1 VDSRSKA
8 VTRSGQYWAFAHYSR
23 MIRRGAKVFSTDG
36 GAKDVAHV
44 GAENPDGTRV
54 VVLANSG
61 ADRTVQ
67 LRLADSAVTVQMP
80 RDSVF
85 TLAWK

>member
-1 VDSRSKA
+1 
-8 VTRSGQYWAFAHYSR
+8 
-23 MIRRGAKVFSTDG
+23 VFSTGG

-44 GAENPDGTRV
+44 AAENPDGTRV
-54 VVLANSG
+54 LVLTNSG
-61 ADRTVQ
+61 ADRGVQ
-67 LRLADSAVTVQMP
+67 VRQGDSAVTVQMP

>member
-1 VDSRSKA
+1 
-8 VTRSGQYWAFAHYSR
+8 
-23 MIRRGAKVFSTDG
+23 MIRRGAKVFSTGG

-44 GAENPDGTRV
+44 GAENLDGTRV

>member
-1 VDSRSKA
+1 
-8 VTRSGQYWAFAHYSR
+8 
-23 MIRRGAKVFSTDG
+23 M
-36 GAKDVAHV
+36 AHV

-85 TLAWK
+85 TLGWK